1 MIDVRQAVLDDEP
14 ELRRIDLVT
23 WSSQNS
29 PSAPPEK
36 PDEYRFFDGERTTPE
51 HVLVAVREGAVAGW
65 VKLTPATPLI
75 SNQHVKMINGLAVDP
90 GHQGS
95 GVGRILV
102 EAAVER
108 ARQQGARKVSLR
120 VLGDNAIARRLYE
133 RCGFVVEGVLKGE
146 FLLEGRYCDDVF
158 MARHLIHD

>member
-1 MIDVRQAVLDDEP
+1 
-14 ELRRIDLVT
+14 
-23 WSSQNS
+23 
-29 PSAPPEK
+29 
-36 PDEYRFFDGERTTPE
+36 
-51 HVLVAVREGAVAGW
+51 
-65 VKLTPATPLI
+65 VKLTPATPLV

-90 GHQGS
+90 DHQGA
-95 GVGRILV
+95 GVGRTLI

-146 FLLEGRYCDDVF
+146 FLLEGRYSDDIF
-158 MARHLIHD
+158 MARHLTDD